1 LKLIYIAG
9 PYRAATPW
17 EVEANV
23 RRAEALALEVWRLN
37 AVPVCPHTMSRYFYG
52 SIPEPVA
59 LAGCCA
65 LLARCDAVIVIPGWE
80 ASAGTV
86 KEIDHAGFADIPVF
100 DGLTRLAIWLKENQD
115 G

>member
-17 EVEANV
+17 EQEANV

-59 LAGCCA
+59 LAGCCE
-65 LLARCDAVIVIPGWE
+65 LLARCDAVLALPGWAGSVG
-80 ASAGTV
+80 ASR
-86 KEIDHAGFADIPVF
+86 EIDHAGFADIPVF
-100 DGLTRLAIWLKENQD
+100 DTLARLAIWLKENQD